1 MQPEFHSGVVTRP
14 AQRHSAAGD
23 DGLPCAA
30 GPGSLLLARVRP
42 CWGGIAVGRPPLG
55 RARGGGL
62 VAQGRGGRC
71 VVSLDAFLSRG
82 CEKARFGALRA
93 FPPSVPTCFTCSE
106 KSDRAV
112 LVLQACD
119 GALFLVSLDTI
130 LS

>member
-1 MQPEFHSGVVTRP
+1 M
-14 AQRHSAAGD
+14 
-23 DGLPCAA
+23 
-30 GPGSLLLARVRP
+30 
-42 CWGGIAVGRPPLG
+42 GRPPLE

-82 CEKARFGALRA
+82 CEKARFGALARSIFENSPWNVLFSCDRA
-93 FPPSVPTCFTCSE
+93 FPTRVPTCFTCSGE
-106 KSDRAV
+106 IDRAV